1 MLNESATIRAEWE
14 EYKTTIGNDTSGV
27 LDWCVSF
34 VEEYDC
40 VDMLSLSDY
49 PSSSSKRFFRRSAF
63 YDTEAYVLDIGIL
76 YDAPP
81 SGEENLAPYQEEI
94 TCVTTSMEDIADSI
108 ESDSSAS
115 PDSSGAS
122 ISIGGFLL
130 LGWSIIHAVMT
141 TPMM

>member
-1 MLNESATIRAEWE
+1 MLICLA
-14 EYKTTIGNDTSGV
+14 
-27 LDWCVSF
+27 
-34 VEEYDC
+34 
-40 VDMLSLSDY
+40 SLIIF
-49 PSSSSKRFFRRSAF
+49 PHHRKRFFRRSAF